1 VSRRLAI
8 CTRVESHLRALAWY
22 RSRVYGL
29 PVPWQTETQ
38 TICSNS
44 LVYYH
49 IRTNGAALSGS
60 SLVAQSA
67 RIMREARV
75 RVRLTQGDLGNSTS
89 LKQRYISLAESGTRN
104 MTFETA
110 DVIAPAIGLDGVA
123 HAEAGQRATMKIV
136 CPGEISAEDR

>member
-1 VSRRLAI
+1 
-8 CTRVESHLRALAWY
+8 
-22 RSRVYGL
+22 
-29 PVPWQTETQ
+29 
-38 TICSNS
+38 
-44 LVYYH
+44 
-49 IRTNGAALSGS
+49 
-60 SLVAQSA
+60 
-67 RIMREARV
+67 MREARV

-123 HAEAGQRATMKIV
+123 HAEAGQRATLKTV